1 MRRWGN
7 LTVKTIDRRFR
18 EGMTKMKLL
27 LMAFEPVG
35 SLRLDPSR
43 QVAEQLSE
51 KLLRD
56 GVQAEAVLI
65 PGSFARC
72 GEEARRQI
80 GRISPQVVMALAQRG
95 SCEGIAF
102 ERRARNLI
110 DAEIPDREG
119 VQPKKTLIV
128 QGGRAIYETAL
139 PIEQMAEAV
148 RQKEIPA
155 GISDDAGTFV
165 CNTLYY
171 HLLRAAEAGNF
182 GMLFVHLPYLPG
194 QNLRHPQA
202 GLAFED
208 MVQGLEAAIGVLTQP
223 ASASRK
229 AEKAP

>member
-1 MRRWGN
+1 
-7 LTVKTIDRRFR
+7 
-18 EGMTKMKLL
+18 
-27 LMAFEPVG
+27 
-35 SLRLDPSR
+35 
-43 QVAEQLSE
+43 
-51 KLLRD
+51 
-56 GVQAEAVLI
+56 
-65 PGSFARC
+65 
-72 GEEARRQI
+72 
-80 GRISPQVVMALAQRG
+80 
-95 SCEGIAF
+95 
-102 ERRARNLI
+102 
-110 DAEIPDREG
+110 
-119 VQPKKTLIV
+119 
-128 QGGRAIYETAL
+128 
-139 PIEQMAEAV
+139 MAEAV